1 MTNRLTPHDTIDD
14 EDDED
19 DEDLDGDARGPLRIP
34 LLVSEPDP
42 RPAVRRKA
50 IVRIA
55 VLIVVINQLLTTAFA
70 FVVHRNHP
78 DVALG
83 LTTLFS
89 FGLCVVLS
97 VWIRS
102 DAKHA
107 YRNACELG
115 YVSPVA
121 GPARRVRIAP
131 ECPRRWLAVLHVELQ
146 GTAVLG

>member
-1 MTNRLTPHDTIDD
+1 MNDRLTQRPAMKD
-14 EDDED
+14 E
-19 DEDLDGDARGPLRIP
+19 EDLDDEARGPLRIP
-34 LLVSEPDP
+34 LLIAEPDP
-42 RPAVRRKA
+42 RPRVRRKT
-50 IVRIA
+50 IFRIA
-55 VLIVVINQLLTTAFA
+55 LLVIVVNQILTTAFA

-89 FGLCVVLS
+89 FALCAILC

-107 YRNACELG
+107 YQNACDLG
-115 YVSPVA
+115 YVSYPA
-121 GPARRVRIAP
+121 GPARSVRIAP

-146 GTAVLG
+146 GTAAVSQP

>member
-1 MTNRLTPHDTIDD
+1 MTNRLTPHDTMDN
-14 EDDED
+14 
-19 DEDLDGDARGPLRIP
+19 EDLDDEARGPLRIP
-34 LLVSEPDP
+34 LLISEPAP

-55 VLIVVINQLLTTAFA
+55 ILIILINQLLTTAFA

-107 YRNACELG
+107 YQNACALG
-115 YVSPVA
+115 YVSHLA
-121 GPARRVRIAP
+121 GPARSVRIAP
-131 ECPRRWLAVLHVELQ
+131 GCPRRWLAVLHVELQ
-146 GTAVLG
+146 NRAVVN